1 MEIDSGTVT
10 IHTDVAGSASRM
22 GHRLVIAVD
31 DWSASVE
38 MRAKKPVAVQ
48 FRAALDSLRVE
59 SGSGGI
65 TPLTPVDRQ
74 VIVRN
79 ATKTL
84 DVKRHPE
91 VTFRSSEM
99 ATAAGRVDVVGELT
113 IHGVTQPLT
122 ATLALAD
129 DRATASIPVRQTD
142 FEVKPYSLM
151 FGQLKV
157 ADEVVVELDVQI
169 PGWYGS

>member
-1 MEIDSGTVT
+1 MT

-65 TPLTPVDRQ
+65 TRSRRSTD
-74 VIVRN
+74 
-79 ATKTL
+79 
-84 DVKRHPE
+84 
-91 VTFRSSEM
+91 RSSC
-99 ATAAGRVDVVGELT
+99 ATPPRRWT
-113 IHGVTQPLT
+113 
-122 ATLALAD
+122 
-129 DRATASIPVRQTD
+129 
-142 FEVKPYSLM
+142 
-151 FGQLKV
+151 
-157 ADEVVVELDVQI
+157 
-169 PGWYGS
+169 

>member
-1 MEIDSGTVT
+1 MEINSGTVT

-22 GHRLVIAVD
+22 GHRLVIVVEQ
-31 DWSASVE
+31 WSASVQ
-38 MRAKKPVAVQ
+38 MRGKKPVAVQ

-91 VTFRSSEM
+91 VTFRSSEIR
-99 ATAAGRVDVVGELT
+99 ATADRVDVVGELT
-113 IHGVTQPLT
+113 IHGVTQPLS
-122 ATLALAD
+122 ASLALAD
-129 DRATASIPVRQTD
+129 GRATASIPVRQTD
-142 FEVKPYSLM
+142 FGVKPYSLM

-157 ADEVVVELDVQI
+157 ADEVVVGLDVQI
-169 PGWYGS
+169 PG

>member
-38 MRAKKPVAVQ
+38 LRAKKPVAVQ

>member
-31 DWSASVE
+31 DWSGSVE

-169 PGWYGS
+169 PG

>member
-38 MRAKKPVAVQ
+38 LRAKKPVAVQ

-129 DRATASIPVRQTD
+129 GRVTASIPVRQTD

>member
-1 MEIDSGTVT
+1 VEIDSGTVT

-31 DWSASVE
+31 DWSASVQ
-38 MRAKKPVAVQ
+38 MRAKGPVAVQ

-65 TPLTPVDRQ
+65 TPLTPVDKQ

-91 VTFRSSEM
+91 VTFHSTEM
-99 ATAAGRVDVVGELT
+99 LASTDRIDVVGELT
-113 IHGVTQPLT
+113 IHGVTRPLT

-129 DRATASIPVRQTD
+129 GRATASLPVRQTD

-157 ADEVVVELDVQI
+157 ADEVVVELDVEI
-169 PGWYGS
+169 PG

>member
-1 MEIDSGTVT
+1 M
-10 IHTDVAGSASRM
+10 
-22 GHRLVIAVD
+22 IAVD

-91 VTFRSSEM
+91 VTFRSSEIR
-99 ATAAGRVDVVGELT
+99 ATADRVDVVGELT
-113 IHGVTQPLT
+113 IHGVTQPLS
-122 ATLALAD
+122 ASLALAD
-129 DRATASIPVRQTD
+129 GRATASIPVRQTD
-142 FEVKPYSLM
+142 FGVKPYSLM

-157 ADEVVVELDVQI
+157 ADEVVVGLDVQI
-169 PGWYGS
+169 PG

>member
-31 DWSASVE
+31 DWSGSVE

-48 FRAALDSLRVE
+48 FRAALASLRVE

-169 PGWYGS
+169 PG

>member
-1 MEIDSGTVT
+1 M
-10 IHTDVAGSASRM
+10 
-22 GHRLVIAVD
+22 IAVD

-99 ATAAGRVDVVGELT
+99 ATAAGRVDVVGEHAGGKRRLF
-113 IHGVTQPLT
+113 L
-122 ATLALAD
+122 D
-129 DRATASIPVRQTD
+129 DRD
-142 FEVKPYSLM
+142 MSL
-151 FGQLKV
+151 LKGPRLS
-157 ADEVVVELDVQI
+157 E
-169 PGWYGS
+169 